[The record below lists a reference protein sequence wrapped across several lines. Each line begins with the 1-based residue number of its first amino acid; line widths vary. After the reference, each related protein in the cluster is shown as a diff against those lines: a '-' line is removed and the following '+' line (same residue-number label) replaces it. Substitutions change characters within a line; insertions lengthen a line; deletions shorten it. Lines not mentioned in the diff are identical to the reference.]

1 MMTCLK
7 TDDGPEAMD
16 FEASAAPREVR
27 HAPNP
32 RPWRW
37 VRKPS
42 LKPEPK
48 PKGETNACTP

>member
-1 MMTCLK
+1 MRFMM

-16 FEASAAPREVR
+16 FETSAAPREVR

-37 VRKPS
+37 VRKTTVS
-42 LKPEPK
+42 PEPK
-48 PKGETNACTP
+48 PKGENNECKP